1 MLKEKE
7 EKERLDSL
15 FFKQVKTENKFWSLY
30 LIK

>member
-15 FFKQVKTENKFWSLY
+15 FFKQVKQRINFGLC
-30 LIK
+30 I